1 MYSIEYY
8 QNERSK
14 PTIEIPNYSSDNR
27 KRNSMKRRAY
37 LRRKDVIDKCGN
49 IQSLTIDVADIK
61 NVLYD
66 DRLKHLRGLYARI
79 NGLNINDVKTIKI
92 FNDNSV
98 NLLYIY
104 EIINCDWMINKGEI
118 DYSEELLIEKI
129 KELYLLITEYEKSNN
144 PDDKVRLKDKIHL
157 FKYWIN
163 SLNARNNTQ
172 NSDEKVLKI
181 GNHVINKY
189 KRASC

>member
-1 MYSIEYY
+1 M
-8 QNERSK
+8 
-14 PTIEIPNYSSDNR
+14 P
-27 KRNSMKRRAY
+27 
-37 LRRKDVIDKCGN
+37 
-49 IQSLTIDVADIK
+49 
-61 NVLYD
+61 
-66 DRLKHLRGLYARI
+66 GLYARI
-79 NGLNINDVKTIKI
+79 NGLNINDVKTIKF

-104 EIINCDWMINKGEI
+104 EIVNCDWMINKGEI

-129 KELYLLITEYEKSNN
+129 KELYLLITEYEESNN

-157 FKYWIN
+157 FTYWIN

-172 NSDEKVLKI
+172 NLDEKVLKI

-189 KRASC
+189 KRAHC

>member
-8 QNERSK
+8 QNERSE

-37 LRRKDVIDKCGN
+37 LRRKDVIDKCEN

-66 DRLKHLRGLYARI
+66 DRLNHLWGLYTRI

-118 DYSEELLIEKI
+118 DYSEELLIEKTE
-129 KELYLLITEYEKSNN
+129 ELYLLITEYEKSNN

-172 NSDEKVLKI
+172 NSDEKVLRI

-189 KRASC
+189 KRAHC

>member
-14 PTIEIPNYSSDNR
+14 PTIEIPNYSSDN
-27 KRNSMKRRAY
+27 RNSMKRRAY

-49 IQSLTIDVADIK
+49 IQSLTIDFADIK

-66 DRLKHLRGLYARI
+66 DRLKHLPGLYARI

-104 EIINCDWMINKGEI
+104 EIINCDWMINRGEI
-118 DYSEELLIEKI
+118 DYSEELLIEKT

-144 PDDKVRLKDKIHL
+144 LDDKARDKIHL

-189 KRASC
+189 KRAHC